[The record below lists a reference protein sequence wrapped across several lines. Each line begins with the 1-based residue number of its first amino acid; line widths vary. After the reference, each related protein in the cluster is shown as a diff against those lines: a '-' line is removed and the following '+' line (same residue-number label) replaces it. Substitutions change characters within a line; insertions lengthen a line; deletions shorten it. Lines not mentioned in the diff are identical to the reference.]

1 MPKFANERIDQRQ
14 QVNADDGQAQITKVV
29 ASPVNTY
36 VHPAESNLTRLAAS
50 LNSFVPY
57 STYLGSKMA
66 EETFAE
72 EEAKGF
78 KAAKTGEAASPT
90 ANAIFQTGYAKA
102 NWDTQAIN
110 ASNEALK
117 EYQTKRDDPNFD
129 LDKFLQEKMQGDL
142 KGVNDPIAIKAYTEK
157 FMPAATALKRDFA
170 QHQTNLVMEQ
180 RRADLSVGLSDLVGQ
195 LVDPNH
201 PEKMNNTAE
210 FMPKFQA
217 MSEKFKAMSITKPEI
232 AEALLHTINAKSKE
246 MKGSTALYDIFYE
259 KDPATGRSMVEMNPK
274 LAEAVE
280 KAKYSANVMYNTNMT
295 KELFTQNQSI
305 MMDVM
310 QRLRNNPES
319 LTDDYLNSLR
329 APHMPFGMYG
339 GYSGSLMSII
349 AQRDQQVALKNDAIA
364 TQGDIAAGNGWK
376 YSDDIVRKNLT
387 ATLSPDIQT
396 LTQSLN
402 NPNAFTADKEG
413 KPASA
418 ASVAL
423 QNIVTAMTRT
433 GTNVVPKE
441 LENVA
446 NSVKLMAPDL
456 KDKDAKVPPRFTNLY
471 NLYSALSSSSNAG
484 LVNQVFDKESRQIME
499 SYDYLR
505 KHGQLEE
512 TSAWRKAFFYS
523 SEEGLEYMK
532 KRVNSPEGQK
542 KIEDAVRGSVS
553 GLGSTDTTRLP
564 NWMRVENHDMFGL
577 YKWAEGSY
585 PKNYDSATVPAMQEA
600 RRILMTHEGI
610 SDSEL
615 QDKLKGWFRS
625 NYIHDETTNR
635 VVKVQEGTASRNLV
649 EAFSSF
655 SQDIRNDPAYGKDVD
670 VSYVYRGNGQYSV
683 EISDANGKM
692 LRREYPDISQQQILD
707 QFKYKKTF
715 TPDESKVIGTLDSK
729 ARDGKLTVED
739 ITANRQIIDKARQ
752 TNLMS
757 DPLKKSIDGLNTTA
771 KDNVN
776 VLYEQIKKAGI
787 TNASPINANSSR
799 IPDMAAKTP
808 VVKML
813 MAQGDHA
820 GALTAMGE
828 GVALK
833 AYKDPANGTDIGI
846 GYNIDQNRKTV
857 EEDFRKAG
865 IQYSVADIESGKAS
879 ISVEQAV
886 RLYQVVK
893 PRYEAMATNAF
904 EAKYGKGS
912 FNNLSAPEKA
922 VLTDIAYQSGASVK
936 NFNIL
941 MDRMFNKNYDGN
953 LEGDLSISYKNRNGD
968 RVVDKNR
975 NNLRLNMLLGK
986 WGPAVK
992 LAGIN

>member
-14 QVNADDGQAQITKVV
+14 QVNPDDGQQQVTKVV
-29 ASPVNTY
+29 ANPVSTY
-36 VHPAESNLTRLAAS
+36 VHPAENNLTKLATA
-50 LNSFVPY
+50 LNSFLPY
-57 STYLGSKMA
+57 TTYLGSKMA
-66 EETFAE
+66 EETFQE

-78 KAAKTGEAASPT
+78 KASKSGEAISPT
-90 ANAIFQTGYAKA
+90 ANAIFQTGFVKA

-110 ASNEALK
+110 ASNEAMK
-117 EYQTKRDDPNFD
+117 EYQLKRDDPNFN
-129 LDKFLQEKMQGDL
+129 LDKFLQEKMQTDL
-142 KGVNDPIAIKAYTEK
+142 KGVNDPIAIKAYSEK
-157 FMPAATALKRDFA
+157 FMPASAALQRDFA
-170 QHQTNLVMEQ
+170 QHQTNLVMTQ
-180 RRADLSVGLSDLVGQ
+180 RREDLSVGLSDLVGQ

-201 PEKMNNTAE
+201 PEKMNNPGDFIGKYKTL
-210 FMPKFQA
+210 
-217 MSEKFKAMSITKPEI
+217 SEKFTAMSITRPEI
-232 AEALLHTINAKSKE
+232 AEALLHSVNAKSKE

-259 KDPATGRSMVEMNPK
+259 KDPTTGRSMMEMNPK

-305 MMDVM
+305 MMDLSN
-310 QRLRNNPES
+310 RLQNNPES
-319 LTDDYLNSLR
+319 ITDDYLNTLR
-329 APHMPFGMYG
+329 APHMPFGQYG
-339 GYSGSLMSII
+339 GYAGSLMSII
-349 AQRDQQVALKNDAIA
+349 AQRNQAIALKNDAIA

-376 YSDDIVRKNLT
+376 YSDDVVKKNLT
-387 ATLSPDIQT
+387 ATLAPDIQQ

-402 NPNAFTADKEG
+402 DPNAFSLDKNS
-413 KPASA
+413 KPAGT

-433 GTNVVPKE
+433 GTDVVPKE
-441 LENVA
+441 LENIGG
-446 NSVKLMAPDL
+446 SVKLMAPDM
-456 KDKDAKVPPRFTNLY
+456 KDKEAKVPARFNNLY
-471 NLYSALSSSSNAG
+471 NLYSALNSSSNSR
-484 LVNQVFDKESRQIME
+484 LVNSVFDKESRQIME

-512 TSAWRKAFFYS
+512 TSAWRKAFYYQT
-523 SEEGLEYMK
+523 EDGLEYMK
-532 KRVNSPEGQK
+532 TRVNSPEGQK
-542 KIEDAVRGSVS
+542 KIDDAVRGSVS
-553 GLGSTDTTRLP
+553 GWGSTDTSRFP
-564 NWMRVENHDMFGL
+564 NWMRFQNHDMFGM

-635 VVKVQEGTASRNLV
+635 IVKVQEGTASRQLV

-670 VSYVYRGNGQYSV
+670 VSYVYRGSGQYSV

-692 LRREYPDISQQQILD
+692 LRREYPDLSQGQITE

-715 TPDESKVIGTLDSK
+715 TPDEAKTIGTLDTK
-729 ARDGKLTVED
+729 AREGTLSIED
-739 ITANRQIIDKARQ
+739 VNANRQIIDKARQ
-752 TNLMS
+752 TGLMS
-757 DPLKKSIDGLNTTA
+757 DPLKNSINGINNGA
-771 KDNVN
+771 KKDVN
-776 VLYEQIKKAGI
+776 VLYEEVKKAGI

-799 IPDMAAKTP
+799 IPDLSTKIPT
-808 VVKML
+808 VKML
-813 MAQGDHA
+813 MAQGDYS

-828 GVALK
+828 GVVLK

-846 GYNIDQNRKTV
+846 GYNIDANRKTV

-865 IQYSVADIESGKAS
+865 IQYPVADVESGKAS

-893 PRYEAMATNAF
+893 PRYEALATNAF

-912 FNNLSAPEKA
+912 FKNLSDPEKA
-922 VLTDIAYQSGASVK
+922 VLTDIAYQSGASVN

-941 MDRMFNKNYDGN
+941 MGRMFNKNYDGN

-975 NNLRLNMLLGK
+975 NNLRVNMLLGK
-986 WGPAVK
+986 WSPALK

>member
-1 MPKFANERIDQRQ
+1 MPKFANERIADRQ
-14 QVNADDGQAQITKVV
+14 QVNPDDGQQQVTQVK
-29 ASPVNTY
+29 ASPVSTY
-36 VHPAESNLTRLAAS
+36 VTPAESNLTKLATA

-66 EETFAE
+66 EETFQE
-72 EEAKGF
+72 EESKGF
-78 KAAKTGEAASPT
+78 KSSKTGETLSPT
-90 ANAIFQTGYAKA
+90 ANQFFQTGFAKA
-102 NWDTQAIN
+102 SWDTQAIH
-110 ASNEALK
+110 ASNEAMK
-117 EYQTKRDDPNFD
+117 EYQLKRDDPNFN
-129 LDKFLQEKMQGDL
+129 LDKFLQEKMQQDL

-157 FMPAATALKRDFA
+157 FMPASAAIQRDFS
-170 QHQTNLVMEQ
+170 QHQTNKVMTQ
-180 RRADLSVGLSDLVGQ
+180 RREDLSVGLSDLLGQ

-201 PEKMNNTAE
+201 PEKMNNSAE
-210 FMPKFQA
+210 FMG
-217 MSEKFKAMSITKPEI
+217 KFKTLSDKFTAMSITRPEI
-232 AEALLHTINAKSKE
+232 AEALLHSVNAKSKE

-259 KDPATGRSMVEMNPK
+259 KDPATGRSMVELNPK

-280 KAKYSANVMYNTNMT
+280 KAKYSANVMYDTNMT
-295 KELFTQNQSI
+295 KELFSQNQSI
-305 MMDVM
+305 MMDVYKK
-310 QRLRNNPES
+310 LRDDPES

-329 APHMPFGMYG
+329 APHLPFGRMG
-339 GYSGSLMSII
+339 GYAGSLMSII
-349 AQRDQQVALKNDAIA
+349 AQRDQATALKRDAIA

-376 YSDDIVRKNLT
+376 YSDDIVKKNLT
-387 ATLSPDIQT
+387 ATLAPDIQT

-402 NPNAFTADKEG
+402 DPNAFTLDKEG
-413 KPASA
+413 KPAGA

-433 GTNVVPKE
+433 GSDVVPKE
-441 LENVA
+441 LENIGG
-446 NSVKLMAPDL
+446 SVKLMAPDL
-456 KDKDAKVPPRFTNLY
+456 KDKDAKVPARFNNLY
-471 NLYSALSSSSNAG
+471 SLYSALNSSSNSR
-484 LVNQVFDKESRQIME
+484 LVDSVFDKESKQIME

-505 KHGQLEE
+505 KHGQLEP

-523 SEEGLEYMK
+523 TPEGLEYMK
-532 KRVNSPEGQK
+532 TRVNSPEGQK
-542 KIEDAVRGSVS
+542 KITDAVRGSVS
-553 GLGSTDTTRLP
+553 GWRSTDTSNFP
-564 NWMRVENHDMFGL
+564 NWMRVENHDLFGL
-577 YKWAEGSY
+577 YKYAEGSY

-610 SDSEL
+610 SDSEM
-615 QDKLKGWFRS
+615 QDKLKTWFRA
-625 NYIHDETTNR
+625 NYVHDETTNR
-635 VVKVQEGTASRNLV
+635 IVKVQEGTASRPLV
-649 EAFSSF
+649 EAISSF
-655 SQDIRNDPAYGKDVD
+655 SEDIRKDPAYGKDVD

-707 QFKYKKTF
+707 QYKYKKSF
-715 TPDESKVIGTLDSK
+715 TPEEAKVIGTLDSK

-739 ITANRQIIDKARQ
+739 VTANRQIIDKARQ
-752 TNLMS
+752 RGLMS
-757 DPLKKSIDGLNTTA
+757 DPLKNSINGINTDA
-771 KDNVN
+771 QKDVN
-776 VLYEQIKKAGI
+776 VLFEQVKKAGI

-799 IPDMAAKTP
+799 IPDMAAKAP

-813 MAQGDHA
+813 MSQGDQA

-846 GYNIDQNRKTV
+846 GYNIDANRKTV
-857 EEDFRKAG
+857 AEDFRKAG
-865 IQYSVADIESGKAS
+865 IQYSVADIESGRAA

-893 PRYEAMATNAF
+893 PRYEAMATNGF

-912 FNNLSAPEKA
+912 FAKLSDPEKA
-922 VLTDIAYQSGASVK
+922 VLTDIAYQAGASVK

-941 MDRMFNKNYDGN
+941 MERMFNKNYDGN
-953 LEGDLSISYKNRNGD
+953 LEADLSISYKNRNGD

-986 WGPAVK
+986 WSPAIK